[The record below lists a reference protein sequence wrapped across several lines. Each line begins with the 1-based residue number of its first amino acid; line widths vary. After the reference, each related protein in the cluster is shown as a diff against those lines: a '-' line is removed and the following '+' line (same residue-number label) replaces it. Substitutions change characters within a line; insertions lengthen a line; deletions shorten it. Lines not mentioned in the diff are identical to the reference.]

1 MKTAGEI
8 IFLNKRINAAI
19 EDRRI
24 VDASRWLLRLHRL
37 EHREKVNIGDF
48 RLRNT
53 TEVSK

>member
-8 IFLNKRINAAI
+8 IFINKRINVAI

-48 RLRNT
+48 RLRNIT
-53 TEVSK
+53 KVSK

>member
-37 EHREKVNIGDF
+37 EYREKVNIGDF

>member
-8 IFLNKRINAAI
+8 ILLNKRINAAI

-24 VDASRWLLRLHRL
+24 VDASSWLLRLHRL
-37 EHREKVNIGDF
+37 EYREKVSIGDF

>member
-19 EDRRI
+19 EERRI